1 MKDLYVEHR
10 RVHAQ
15 QLIDAIREHTL
26 IHGWPPSQRT
36 LSGMTGLNLQRVN
49 TVLRYLND
57 EGLIEVGPNPREV
70 RIVGTVMTIPE
81 VTL

>member
-1 MKDLYVEHR
+1 MRDQYIEHR
-10 RVHAQ
+10 KAHAQ
-15 QLIDAIREHTL
+15 LLIDAIREHT
-26 IHGWPPSQRT
+26 IINGWPPSQRT
-36 LSGMTGLNLQRVN
+36 LADMTGLNLQRVN
-49 TVLRYLND
+49 AVLKYLND